1 MLNSATFPVQK
12 RLRESRSETS
22 QLRLKEQH
30 YARLASC
37 HREAAALCE
46 HVAIT
51 AMTIAGPAFQPGLPP
66 DQVVAVR
73 CAPRG
78 TVDEIRALIK
88 TKAEL
93 DAQAAAC
100 LDGIKAVENVM
111 GIRERVSETEADEL
125 DQVVGEATEVLKAE
139 VLRLEKVDLL
149 LLGL

>member
-1 MLNSATFPVQK
+1 MQK
-12 RLRESRSETS
+12 RLRESRAESS

-37 HREAAALCE
+37 HKEAAALCE

-51 AMTIAGPAFQPGLPP
+51 AMTVAGPAFQPGLPS

-78 TVDEIRALIK
+78 TVDEIRGLIK
-88 TKAEL
+88 TKADL

-100 LDGIKAVENVM
+100 MDGIRAVE
-111 GIRERVSETEADEL
+111 GLGGGRGLSKGEADEL

-139 VLRLEKVDLL
+139 VARLEKVGPALL
-149 LLGL
+149 SSPRVRMSRFF